1 MPTYLDFDTSRNK
14 SGIPDS
20 KEGFRDYLI
29 ARTLKV
35 PNGPQTFTSTNYEVQ
50 TLRDM
55 PNVDPGDVKTN
66 FAIYYGN
73 SAGNNLYLPPNST
86 IEEYIDTSLPALQ
99 SLYNGMLFA
108 GYVDSFEPQTTN
120 LISIMTGQN
129 FDEDSKLM
137 KFATSNIRDNSQG
150 PVFARI
156 QRNLEAATVG
166 RVRLIDALNGNTS
179 TALNLITGREP
190 LVEFNNR
197 ITVSSTLLGK
207 GIDFLQTVAGT
218 QLPFS
223 EIPGDYL
230 TNPRNPIQN
239 RPEARTQAGAILQ
252 DITGAIGSMVGI
264 QRRPKPGRKPSDL
277 FIEYMGQGPKQVLF
291 DLLTYS
297 KYAPNYTTTAR
308 SQQSSKIFQFADRV
322 GEGIKNLLG
331 LEAPKGEAYMGDDR
345 SNDVKY
351 TMSDFNDNMVKSSYY
366 LSLMFDPVAAE
377 LFERTRNISQGGQIG
392 GKLTWISRNSINK
405 LGVNNAE
412 WGDESGK
419 LNDSLSTKFTF
430 RPDSLLDK
438 TQQLLDS
445 MPKGGEGS
453 RTHVGNVIDQT
464 SRIFKEGQT
473 VMSRGSNIKYVDK
486 FSGEETGVEYCR
498 VWTKDR
504 SYMNYSD
511 TMKRTANIRKFD
523 DSVLGGDSRVW
534 NINYAP
540 MSDGKATFQGVSTNI
555 IKQGD
560 GFYAKKYMFSIENLA
575 WKTSNTPGFTYNDL
589 PYCERGNNGGRVMW
603 FPPYDLKIS
612 ENNSARWTDNTFLGR
627 PEPIY
632 TYQDTSRTG
641 QLSFKVVVDHPS
653 ILNLLVR
660 EEFKNM
666 SDDEAENY
674 INAFF
679 AGCIDLDFYALI
691 RKYANLDA
699 SDISLIKSF
708 LNNNK
713 EPDTILQYMPAV
725 DSPVNVDPLQQ
736 MFNATGSGDNTGGKG
751 GAKDIILKYAND
763 IPGPNLQT
771 LVSPKKYSDLFQSYS
786 GQSLT
791 YQNTLGTLLQFM
803 TGKTDTQII
812 KETGY
817 IFGSKKTNGA
827 TPPVVSFTDSDVTEQ
842 KNLLAKYFTD
852 AQTNYETFIK
862 TLSEIKTN
870 LNGKTAQDITIKIE
884 SSCSSVNTDDYNAK
898 LSLRRSHSIIQDV
911 FDKIKASG
919 SNPQID
925 WINDIKPVNKTN
937 SDNDKVVIP
946 ELREIILGT
955 PMQVKKEYTF
965 KSLGYDYEGKII
977 IDTYNYGESF
987 NGKGPEEICRGKE
1000 FIKTIVN
1007 GKSLKEYSPI
1017 AFYCRQSKF
1026 SADYK
1031 ITPIP
1036 EQPKPTPTPEP
1047 VKPVTI
1053 NVPGRPSRKPAID
1066 PMKRVI
1072 MKTLSECHYF
1082 KKLEEESPLQ
1092 FKSLKEKLKY
1102 FHPGFHST
1110 TPEGLN
1116 ARLTFMLQCI
1126 RPGDT
1131 IPVKGIADQ
1140 TDVAARNT
1148 SFGPPPVCV
1157 LRIGDFYHS
1166 KIIIRD
1172 VNISYDEG
1180 VWDLNP
1186 EGIGVQPMIATVTCS
1201 IAFIG
1206 GQGLSKPVE
1215 RLQNALS
1222 SNFFAN
1228 TEMYDERSIA
1238 TNETIGGEKADKF
1251 TREFLQ
1257 SLPQIKEQSPS
1268 TDPNANTDNINES
1281 YIAAGQNGLDLI
1293 YTKNVEEVFTN
1304 TKNYFDKYV
1313 STYDNVVTK
1322 YGTEIG
1328 SLLLHPDYRE
1338 INKYDVYTSTSL
1350 TPGKT
1355 LQLFGLTKKGAEVTE
1370 FLGKFRKGLDKFID
1384 NSSTTYLCE
1393 MLGFDK
1399 ELSGSKLTDMNQNI
1413 LKPFFKKLI
1422 ETTLDEISNGNLL
1435 TEIETNRNSL
1445 VKSLDSVNFIVKFA
1459 KDTYVET
1466 PKVTSSTLSG
1476 FTSDLIYNEY
1486 KTCIE
1491 YIETNT
1497 PKMYEDLT
1505 STINVVNPSV
1515 GQPEFEKIM
1524 KQLLFTNYTVIQ
1536 NYFNNKPSAPYS
1548 GLLKI
1553 DSGIYSEKDV
1563 KKLLKRVEKFNE
1575 PTDKKKF
1582 KFTTFKSR
1590 KSSKEIKFKINV
1602 TATETDN
1609 TIIAESKKVHAKNLE
1624 AEDNKLNYYRKT

>member
-20 KEGFRDYLI
+20 KDGFRDYLI
-29 ARTLKV
+29 ARTLNV
-35 PNGPQTFTSTNYEVQ
+35 PNGPQTFTSANYAVQ
-50 TLRDM
+50 TLREM
-55 PNVDPGDVKTN
+55 PNIDPGDVKT
-66 FAIYYGN
+66 YWTRDYGV
-73 SAGNNLYLPPNST
+73 AVDANLYTHPLGQF
-86 IEEYIDTSLPALQ
+86 EEYIDTSLPL
-99 SLYNGMLFA
+99 LRFLNNGQA
-108 GYVDSFEPQTTN
+108 RINGYPNSFVKVETN

-129 FDEDSKLM
+129 FDNDSRLM
-137 KFATSNIRDNSQG
+137 KFATNNIRDNKQG
-150 PVFARI
+150 PVFSRI
-156 QRNLEAATVG
+156 QSNLEAATIG
-166 RVRLIDALNGNTS
+166 RVRIIDALNGNTS

-190 LVEFNNR
+190 LIEFNNR

-230 TNPRNPIQN
+230 TNPRNPIEN

-277 FIEYMGQGPKQVLF
+277 FIEHMGQGPKQALF

-331 LEAPKGEAYMGDDR
+331 IEAPKGLAYMGDDR
-345 SNDVKY
+345 SNDVRH
-351 TMSDFNDNMVKSSYY
+351 TMSDFNDNVVKSSYY
-366 LSLMFDPVAAE
+366 LSLMFDPVAAS
-377 LFERTRNISQGGQIG
+377 LFERKRSISQGGQIG

-405 LGVNNAE
+405 LGANNAE
-412 WGDESGK
+412 WESESGK
-419 LNDSLSTKFTF
+419 LNESLSTKFGF
-430 RPDSLLDK
+430 RQDSILDK

-464 SRIFKEGQT
+464 SRIFKEGDT
-473 VMSRGSNIKYVDK
+473 VMSRGSNIKYTDK

-523 DSVLGGDSRVW
+523 DSILGGESRVW

-540 MSDGKATFQGVSTNI
+540 MSDGNKNFEGVSTNI
-555 IKQGD
+555 FKQGD

-612 ENNSARWTDNTFLGR
+612 ENNSARWNENTFLGR

-660 EEFKNM
+660 EHFKNM
-666 SDDEAENY
+666 SDDEADNY
-674 INAFF
+674 IDAFF
-679 AGCIDLDFYALI
+679 SGCIDLDFYALI
-691 RKYANLDA
+691 RKYAHLDS
-699 SDISLIKSF
+699 SDISMIKAF

-713 EPDTILQYMPAV
+713 EPDAILEYMPAV
-725 DSPVNVDPLQQ
+725 DSLVNLDP
-736 MFNATGSGDNTGGKG
+736 NGGGNGSSSGKDDNK
-751 GAKDIILKYAND
+751 ISVQNINLKYAND

-771 LVSPKKYSDLFQSYS
+771 LVSPNMYSDLFKSFS
-786 GQSLT
+786 GESIN
-791 YQNTLGTLLQFM
+791 YQAKLSQELKGM
-803 TGKTDTQII
+803 TGSTDPQII
-812 KETGY
+812 KETSY
-817 IFGSKKTNGA
+817 VFGSEKTNGA
-827 TPPVVSFTDSDVTEQ
+827 KPPVLSLTDSEVDEQ
-842 KNLLAKYFTD
+842 KTKIAGYFTE
-852 AQTNYETFIK
+852 AQKNYETYIS
-862 TLSEIKTN
+862 TLNQLKTN
-870 LNGKTAQDITIKIE
+870 LGNNTTGDITIKIE
-884 SSCSSVNTDDYNAK
+884 SSCSSVATTQYNEK
-898 LSLRRSHSIIQDV
+898 LALRRSHSIIQDI
-911 FDKIKASG
+911 FNIIKSG
-919 SNPQID
+919 STSP
-925 WINDIKPVNKTN
+925 DIKWVSGNEIVPTNKTN
-937 SDNDKVVIP
+937 SDNDIVLIEKDKPIT
-946 ELREIILGT
+946 IT
-955 PMQVKKEYTF
+955 KEYNL
-965 KSLGYDYEGKII
+965 KDLGYTSNSTGKII
-977 IDTYNYGESF
+977 IKTVNYGENF
-987 NGKGPEEICRGKE
+987 TGVNPNELDCVGKE
-1000 FIKTIVN
+1000 FIKTT
-1007 GKSLKEYSPI
+1007 GLREYSPI

-1026 SADYK
+1026 SVDYTNK
-1031 ITPIP
+1031 PIP
-1036 EQPKPTPTPEP
+1036 ETPKPTPIPEP

-1053 NVPGRPSRKPAID
+1053 TVPGKPSRKPAID
-1066 PMKRVI
+1066 PMKRII

-1082 KKLEEESPLQ
+1082 KKLEEDSPLQ
-1092 FKSLKEKLKY
+1092 FKSLREKLKY

-1140 TDVAARNT
+1140 NDVAARNT

-1172 VNISYDEG
+1172 VNISYDDN

-1186 EGIGVQPMIATVTCS
+1186 EGIGVQPMIANVTCT

-1238 TNETIGGEKADKF
+1238 TNETIGGKPAAEFTKSFLESLNVPTQVTPKAD
-1251 TREFLQ
+1251 
-1257 SLPQIKEQSPS
+1257 
-1268 TDPNANTDNINES
+1268 PNPKTNNINES
-1281 YIAAGQNGLDLI
+1281 YIAAEQNLPELI
-1293 YTKNVEEVFTN
+1293 YTKNIDEVFTK

-1313 STYDNVVTK
+1313 SAYNNVVTK
-1322 YGTEIG
+1322 YGTEI
-1328 SLLLHPDYRE
+1328 STMLLHPNYRE
-1338 INKYDVYTSTSL
+1338 IKNYDIYTLTSL

-1355 LQLFGLTKKGAEVTE
+1355 LQLFGLTKKGLETD
-1370 FLGKFRKGLDKFID
+1370 FLLKSFKVGLVNFID

-1399 ELSGSKLTDMNQNI
+1399 EISGSISGSKLIDMNEKI
-1413 LKPFFKKLI
+1413 LKPFFSTL
-1422 ETTLDEISNGNLL
+1422 TQTVLDEISNENLL
-1435 TEIETNRNSL
+1435 TEIESNRNAL
-1445 VKSLDSVNFIVKFA
+1445 VKSLDSVNFIV
-1459 KDTYVET
+1459 
-1466 PKVTSSTLSG
+1466 
-1476 FTSDLIYNEY
+1476 
-1486 KTCIE
+1486 
-1491 YIETNT
+1491 
-1497 PKMYEDLT
+1497 
-1505 STINVVNPSV
+1505 
-1515 GQPEFEKIM
+1515 
-1524 KQLLFTNYTVIQ
+1524 
-1536 NYFNNKPSAPYS
+1536 
-1548 GLLKI
+1548 
-1553 DSGIYSEKDV
+1553 
-1563 KKLLKRVEKFNE
+1563 
-1575 PTDKKKF
+1575 
-1582 KFTTFKSR
+1582 
-1590 KSSKEIKFKINV
+1590 
-1602 TATETDN
+1602 
-1609 TIIAESKKVHAKNLE
+1609 
-1624 AEDNKLNYYRKT
+1624 